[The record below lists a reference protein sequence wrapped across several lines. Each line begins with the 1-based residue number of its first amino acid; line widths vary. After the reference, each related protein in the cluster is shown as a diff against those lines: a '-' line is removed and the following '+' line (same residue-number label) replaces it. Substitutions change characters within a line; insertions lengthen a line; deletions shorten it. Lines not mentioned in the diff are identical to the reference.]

1 MTLIVHKLNTLCSL
15 FVSLQIKIIA
25 IIRTILAIIR
35 EIIAIIYCKI
45 YLAVMK
51 TFSIFAAIK

>member
-25 IIRTILAIIR
+25 II
-35 EIIAIIYCKI
+35 YCKI

-51 TFSIFAAIK
+51 TFSNFAAIK